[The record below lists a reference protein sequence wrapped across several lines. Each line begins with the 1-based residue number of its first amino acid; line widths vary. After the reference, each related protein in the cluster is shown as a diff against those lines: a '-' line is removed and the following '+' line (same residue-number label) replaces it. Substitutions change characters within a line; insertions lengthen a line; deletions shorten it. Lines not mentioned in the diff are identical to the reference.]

1 MQAFDQI
8 QELWQK
14 HDVEV
19 KLSADEMLQQAK
31 KEVNGLK
38 FKSALNILGMLA
50 SFIAIAALWMFYHFN
65 SWTTHVGISITM
77 IAIGVYT
84 LILYRDHRLISKT
97 DYTLHPNEYLNN
109 LKSYQLNRYKL
120 YNSLY
125 WFYTVA
131 LSLGIIFYFVEILG
145 HFNIYQK
152 MVAIGSTALWIL
164 FCSTI
169 LRKAVIKREK
179 ERISLLIEKFERIS
193 SQISSNDEF

>member
-14 HDVEV
+14 HEVEV
-19 KLSADEMLQQAK
+19 KVSADEMLQQAK

-38 FKSALNILGMLA
+38 LKSALNILGMLA
-50 SFIAIAALWMFYHFN
+50 SFLAIAAIWVFYHFE
-65 SWTTHVGISITM
+65 SWTTHVGISITL

-84 LILYRDHRLISKT
+84 LILYRDHKLIAKS
-97 DYTLHPNEYLNN
+97 DYTVHPNQYLNN
-109 LKSYQLNRYKL
+109 LKTYQLNRYKL

-125 WFYTVA
+125 WFYVIA
-131 LSLGIIFYFVEILG
+131 LSSGLIFYFVEILG
-145 HFNIYQK
+145 HFNTLQK
-152 MVAIGSTALWIL
+152 VVAISLTALWII

-179 ERISLLIEKFERIS
+179 ERIALLIEKFERIS
-193 SQISSNDEF
+193 SQFLIRD

>member
-14 HDVEV
+14 HEVEV
-19 KLSADEMLQQAK
+19 KFSADEMLQQAK

-38 FKSALNILGMLA
+38 LKSALNILGMLV
-50 SFIAIAALWMFYHFN
+50 SFIAIAALWIFFHFE
-65 SWTTHVGISITM
+65 SWTTHVGISITI

-84 LILYRDHRLISKT
+84 LILYRDYRLIAKSDFT
-97 DYTLHPNEYLNN
+97 AHPQEYLNN
-109 LKSYQLNRYKL
+109 LKTYQLNRYKL

-125 WFYTVA
+125 WFYVIA
-131 LSLGIIFYFVEILG
+131 LSLGLIFYFIEILAY
-145 HFNIYQK
+145 FTFAQK
-152 MVAIGSTALWIL
+152 IIAVGLTFIWIL

-179 ERISLLIEKFERIS
+179 ERIALLIEKFERIIG
-193 SQISSNDEF
+193 QISMPE

>member
-14 HDVEV
+14 HEVEV
-19 KLSADEMLQQAK
+19 KVSADEMLQQAK

-38 FKSALNILGMLA
+38 LKSALNILGMLA
-50 SFIAIAALWMFYHFN
+50 SFIAIAALWIFYHFE
-65 SWTTHVGISITM
+65 SWTTHVGISITI

-84 LILYRDHRLISKT
+84 LILYRDYRLISKT
-97 DYTLHPNEYLNN
+97 DFTVHPNEYLSN
-109 LKSYQLNRYKL
+109 LKTYQLNRYKL

-125 WFYTVA
+125 WFYVIA
-131 LSLGIIFYFVEILG
+131 LSLGIIFYFVEILAY
-145 HFNIYQK
+145 FNMAQK
-152 MVAIGSTALWIL
+152 VIAVGLTFLWML

-193 SQISSNDEF
+193 GQISE

>member
-109 LKSYQLNRYKL
+109 LKSYQLNRYSL

-125 WFYTVA
+125 WFYTIA
-131 LSLGIIFYFVEILG
+131 LSLGLIFYFVEILG

-193 SQISSNDEF
+193 SQISSTDQF